1 MAERWL
7 LDVSKYKVFGMT
19 MLDLLVLVEQVL
31 LVVEGGAVVV
41 VILGNVPI
49 MLVVLWGSLVQ
60 MTGPVQFVLFNR
72 GGCAG
77 GYKELDEEEME
88 ETRRRWREADE
99 DDGEIYDE
107 FGNLKKKFRA
117 KTQQAESGQMVPGS
131 GRAGWEV
138 DETVMTGRHGMDKS
152 RDRYRDSN
160 KRESSKNREIDGPE
174 RERRCSRSREKERE
188 CEKER
193 GRVSDTE
200 HLVQKMLVIGSSA

>member
-1 MAERWL
+1 MRECHNNNKQKDCLSCHTFFVYSPVSTCCLFYVCSISLYLCLCLISMLEMQL
-7 LDVSKYKVFGMT
+7 LMIIKQANKHVCSFGFSHIG
-19 MLDLLVLVEQVL
+19 LL
-31 LVVEGGAVVV
+31 
-41 VILGNVPI
+41 
-49 MLVVLWGSLVQ
+49 
-60 MTGPVQFVLFNR
+60 
-72 GGCAG
+72 
-77 GYKELDEEEME
+77 
-88 ETRRRWREADE
+88 

-107 FGNLKKKFRA
+107 FGNLKKKFHA

-138 DETVMTGRHGMDKS
+138 DEIVMTGRHGMDKS

-174 RERRCSRSREKERE
+174 RERRRSRSREKESE

-193 GRVSDTE
+193 GRVSDAE